1 MDFDLSEE
9 QQAVQ
14 TMVREFA
21 EREIAPVAR
30 ELDEQEQFPAKTIRK
45 LSELGLMGILFP
57 KAYGQR
63 LHEPSQVDH
72 T

>member
-21 EREIAPVAR
+21 E
-30 ELDEQEQFPAKTIRK
+30 QEQFPAKIIRK

-63 LHEPSQVDH
+63 LHEPSQADH